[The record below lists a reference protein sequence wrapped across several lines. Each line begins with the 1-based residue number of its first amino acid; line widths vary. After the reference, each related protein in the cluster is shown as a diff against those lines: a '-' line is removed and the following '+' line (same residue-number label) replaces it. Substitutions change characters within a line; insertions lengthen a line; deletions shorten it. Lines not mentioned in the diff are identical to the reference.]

1 MSRKKIYGPEKNS
14 ISSTLR
20 AEVFLIYGKNFS
32 CGTQKLRFKLYKAK
46 WLMQDI
52 KPQKHF
58 KIRKATTV
66 NYLVSLVSD

>member
-1 MSRKKIYGPEKNS
+1 MSRKKIYGPEKKIHIINIEQS
-14 ISSTLR
+14 F
-20 AEVFLIYGKNFS
+20 FLIYGKNFS

-46 WLMQDI
+46 WLMRDI

>member
-1 MSRKKIYGPEKNS
+1 MVPKKISYHQHWEPKF
-14 ISSTLR
+14 
-20 AEVFLIYGKNFS
+20 FLIYGKNFS

-58 KIRKATTV
+58 KIRKATAV